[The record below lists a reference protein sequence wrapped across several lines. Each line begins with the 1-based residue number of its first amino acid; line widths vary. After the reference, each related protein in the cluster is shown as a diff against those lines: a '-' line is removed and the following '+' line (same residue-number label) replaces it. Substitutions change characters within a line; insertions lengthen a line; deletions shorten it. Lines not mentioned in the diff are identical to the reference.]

1 MVLNIS
7 TVQIGKRNEYVHS
20 AIFSGLFYDAVQ
32 NEIGAEMAYMEANK
46 LNQAA
51 AIAMARSLRDEELAK
66 ERREKGEADESESD
80 GHKGN
85 KWARTCDFQQC
96 GILTS
101 VGSDEPVQSPFRL
114 RNRKWCSVSS
124 LTIIEYWSD

>member
-1 MVLNIS
+1 
-7 TVQIGKRNEYVHS
+7 
-20 AIFSGLFYDAVQ
+20 
-32 NEIGAEMAYMEANK
+32 MEANK

-85 KWARTCDFQQC
+85 
-96 GILTS
+96 IS
-101 VGSDEPVQSPFRL
+101 
-114 RNRKWCSVSS
+114 
-124 LTIIEYWSD
+124 

>member
-1 MVLNIS
+1 M
-7 TVQIGKRNEYVHS
+7 
-20 AIFSGLFYDAVQ
+20 FYDAVQ

-51 AIAMARSLRDEELAK
+51 AIAMARSLRDEEMAK

-85 KWARTCDFQQC
+85 
-96 GILTS
+96 IS
-101 VGSDEPVQSPFRL
+101 
-114 RNRKWCSVSS
+114 
-124 LTIIEYWSD
+124 